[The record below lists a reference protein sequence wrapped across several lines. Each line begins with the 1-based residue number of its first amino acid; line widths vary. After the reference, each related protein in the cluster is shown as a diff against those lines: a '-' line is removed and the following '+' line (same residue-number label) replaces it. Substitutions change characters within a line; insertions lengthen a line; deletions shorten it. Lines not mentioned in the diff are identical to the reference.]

1 MSDFSKM
8 SDFEIKTSI
17 IETIEIHKIGL
28 DTEVFNT
35 LSCLTQRLNLERCE
49 VREKRELQDLQDFHE
64 SEHKKKMFI
73 KNIVSTFTS
82 YIWLLMRMLYVIIR
96 MLSILTYIFMRVI
109 YASSKAILITSS
121 IIINAVINIVRY
133 TQVLLTVK
141 PEQYDD
147 DSDWFYTQL
156 EDYVI
161 DIVLTNTRNDDNIE
175 NEVFYDCIDPTPISI
190 DINPVNN
197 KLEVYDVVFYK
208 LENNYAINIQETVT
222 LKITEEPVK
231 RVNNNNA
238 NKSRRNQSRKNK
250 LHIKRVRKSMLH
262 RNRVKQ

>member
-28 DTEVFNT
+28 DDEVFNT
-35 LSCLTQRLNLERCE
+35 LSCITQRLDLERRE
-49 VREKRELQDLQDFHE
+49 LREKREIQDLQDLHE
-64 SEHKKKMFI
+64 SEHKKMMFI

-82 YIWLLMRMLYVIIR
+82 YIWLLMRMLYVLIR
-96 MLSILTYIFMRVI
+96 MLSILTYIFIRVI

-121 IIINAVINIVRY
+121 IMIDAVINIVMY

-141 PEQYDD
+141 PEQHDD

-161 DIVLTNTRNDDNIE
+161 DMVVNNTCNDDNIE
-175 NEVFYDCIDPTPISI
+175 NEVFYDCID
-190 DINPVNN
+190 INPVN
-197 KLEVYDVVFYK
+197 KELQVYDVVFYK
-208 LENNYAINIQETVT
+208 LENNYGINIQETVT
-222 LKITEEPVK
+222 LKITEEYVK
-231 RVNNNNA
+231 RVNINNN
-238 NKSRRNQSRKNK
+238 NNMPRRNNARKNK

-262 RNRVKQ
+262 RNRVKK